1 MKLDLMYYYGNT
13 AEQYSFYRIPK
24 ALFTDTHFQG
34 VSMEAKLLYG
44 LMLDRMGLSVRNGWL
59 DSDGKVYIFFTL
71 EDALA
76 MLGYGKDKAVRLFKE
91 LDDIGLIER
100 RKQGQGRPTR
110 IYVKNFILPTDP
122 GAGTPVPAAE
132 EPLPQTS
139 EKPKSALRD
148 TPEVLTSEKQK
159 SALRYIPEVLT
170 SEIPKSGLLETR
182 SLDFGKTDTNKTDK
196 NKTEMSDTETP
207 STPLPPTPMRRCSG
221 TNRRGEMEAYRA
233 IIRENI
239 DCDILLRDC
248 GCDPNLLNGCVELM
262 AEVCASTRET
272 IRVNQEELPA
282 ELVRSRFL
290 KLDMTH
296 IAYALD
302 VLTHAAAPVG
312 NVRGYLLS
320 VLYNAPTVME
330 QYYDAQVNHDMGPLR
345 RTGGQGNPSPNRA
358 R

>member
-24 ALFTDTHFQG
+24 ALFTDAHFQG

-71 EDALA
+71 EDA
-76 MLGYGKDKAVRLFKE
+76 MKMMGWGHNKGVRHFAE
-91 LDDIGLIER
+91 LEQIGLIER
-100 RKQGQGRPTR
+100 VKQGLGRPTQ
-110 IYVKNFILPTDP
+110 IYVKNFILPGESTQEPDP
-122 GAGTPVPAAE
+122 EESQPPSEIQTSDFGKSGVPATQE
-132 EPLPQTS
+132 VQTS
-139 EKPKSALRD
+139 E
-148 TPEVLTSEKQK
+148 
-159 SALRYIPEVLT
+159 IG
-170 SEIPKSGLLETR
+170 KSGLPQKG
-182 SLDFGKTDTNKTDK
+182 SLDFPKSEANKTDK

-207 STPLPPTPMRRCSG
+207 STPLPPTAVRRRSG
-221 TNRRGEMEAYRA
+221 PDLRGEVEAYRA

-248 GCDPNLLNGCVELM
+248 GCDPSLLNGCVELM
-262 AEVCASTRET
+262 AEVCASFRET

-282 ELVRSRFL
+282 ELVRSRLL

-345 RTGGQGNPSPNRA
+345 RTGG
-358 R
+358 

>member
-24 ALFTDTHFQG
+24 ALFTDAHFQG

-59 DSDGKVYIFFTL
+59 DNDGKVYIFFTL

-110 IYVKNFILPTDP
+110 IYVKNFILPADP

-148 TPEVLTSEKQK
+148 T
-159 SALRYIPEVLT
+159 PEVLT

-196 NKTEMSDTETP
+196 NKTEMSDTET
-207 STPLPPTPMRRCSG
+207 SSSPLPPTPTRRRSSAD
-221 TNRRGEMEAYRA
+221 RRGEVEAYRA

-248 GCDPNLLNGCVELM
+248 GCDPSLVNGCVELM
-262 AEVCASTRET
+262 AEVCASSRET

-282 ELVRSRFL
+282 EQVRSRLL

-296 IAYALD
+296 ISYALD

-320 VLYNAPTVME
+320 VLYNAPAVME

-345 RTGGQGNPSPNRA
+345 RAGG
-358 R
+358 

>member
-13 AEQYSFYRIPK
+13 ADQYSFYRIPK

-59 DSDGKVYIFFTL
+59 DSNGKVYIFFTL
-71 EDALA
+71 EDA
-76 MLGYGKDKAVRLFKE
+76 MKMMGWGHNKGVRHFAE
-91 LDDIGLIER
+91 LEQIGLIER
-100 RKQGQGRPTR
+100 VKQGLGRPTQ
-110 IYVKNFILPTDP
+110 IYVKNFILPGESTQEPDP
-122 GAGTPVPAAE
+122 GEPQPPSSIQTSDFGKSGVPVTQE
-132 EPLPQTS
+132 VQTS
-139 EKPKSALRD
+139 E
-148 TPEVLTSEKQK
+148 
-159 SALRYIPEVLT
+159 IG
-170 SEIPKSGLLETR
+170 KSGLPQKG
-182 SLDFGKTDTNKTDK
+182 SLDFPKSEANKTDK
-196 NKTEMSDTETP
+196 NKTEMNDTETP
-207 STPLPPTPMRRCSG
+207 STPLPPTAVRRRSG
-221 TNRRGEMEAYRA
+221 TDRRGEVEAYRA

-248 GCDPNLLNGCVELM
+248 GCDPDLVNGCVELM
-262 AEVCASTRET
+262 AEVCASSRET
-272 IRVNQEELPA
+272 IRVNQEELPT
-282 ELVRSRFL
+282 EQVRSRLL

-345 RTGGQGNPSPNRA
+345 RTGG
-358 R
+358 

>member
-24 ALFTDTHFQG
+24 ALFTDIHFQG

-110 IYVKNFILPTDP
+110 IYVKNFILPADP
-122 GAGTPVPAAE
+122 GEGTPVPAAE

-196 NKTEMSDTETP
+196 NKTEMSDTETS
-207 STPLPPTPMRRCSG
+207 STPLPPTPTRRRSG
-221 TNRRGEMEAYRA
+221 ADRRGEVEEYRT

-248 GCDPNLLNGCVELM
+248 GCDPSLLNGCVELM
-262 AEVCASTRET
+262 AEVCASSRET
-272 IRVNQEELPA
+272 LRVNQEELPA
-282 ELVRSRFL
+282 EQVRSRLL

-345 RTGGQGNPSPNRA
+345 RTGG
-358 R
+358 

>member
-24 ALFTDTHFQG
+24 ALFTDAHFQG

-110 IYVKNFILPTDP
+110 IYVKNFILPADS
-122 GAGTPVPAAE
+122 GEGTSVPAAE

-148 TPEVLTSEKQK
+148 MPEVLTSEK
-159 SALRYIPEVLT
+159 
-170 SEIPKSGLLETR
+170 PKSGLLENR

-196 NKTEMSDTETP
+196 NKTEMSNTETP
-207 STPLPPTPMRRCSG
+207 STPLPPTAVRRRSG
-221 TNRRGEMEAYRA
+221 TDRRGEVEAYRT
-233 IIRENI
+233 IIRKNI

-262 AEVCASTRET
+262 AEVCASSRET
-272 IRVNQEELPA
+272 IRVNQEELPT
-282 ELVRSRFL
+282 EQVRSRLL

-345 RTGGQGNPSPNRA
+345 RTGG
-358 R
+358 